1 MRCIFSWFTAH
12 SWLEAGRIARDQAQ
26 ILEAK
31 SQDRKGSD
39 ASWKFGL
46 ILIGA

>member
-31 SQDRKGSD
+31 SQDRKEATRRGSSD
-39 ASWKFGL
+39 
-46 ILIGA
+46 